1 VGIIVLIM
9 MSEKGKLKHFWLW
22 ELTRPAFEDWLENE
36 PAPVAIVGI
45 GAIEQ
50 HGPHLPLGTDSLYI
64 RDRIHKIAE
73 RTNSVCLMPCW
84 PGFSPH
90 HMGFKGTITFGAKT
104 LLGVLMDTI
113 GSLAKHGIKRIV
125 LLNSHGGNTHIMR
138 LAAQLAKRKF
148 RVMVA
153 TPSGPSDTET
163 AKKINYAVKKYNE
176 VHSGPRETAGALVV
190 FPELVEMW
198 RLEGWEPTYKIHP
211 KLMEFM
217 DPDREDYELVSQV
230 RQACSEPD
238 TDDFTSS
245 GVYAI
250 SDPRTA
256 DVELLKKSLEERVQ
270 FIVDF
275 INLWKTIPLPPAYRD
290 S

>member
-1 VGIIVLIM
+1 
-9 MSEKGKLKHFWLW
+9 MSEKGKLKRFWIW

-36 PAPVAIVGI
+36 PALVAIIGI
-45 GAIEQ
+45 GSIEQ

-73 RTNSVCLMPCW
+73 RTNSVCIHPCW
-84 PGFSPH
+84 PGYSPH
-90 HMGFKGTITFGAKT
+90 HMGFKGTVTFSEET
-104 LLGVLMDTI
+104 LLGVIMDTI
-113 GSLAKHGIKRIV
+113 GSLARHGIKRIV
-125 LLNSHGGNTHIMR
+125 LLNAHGGNTNIMKH
-138 LAAQLAKRKF
+138 AAQLAKRRF

-153 TPSGPSDTET
+153 TPTGPSETET
-163 AKKINYAVKKYNE
+163 AKKIDYAMKKYNE

-211 KLMEFM
+211 KLMGFM
-217 DPDREDYELVSQV
+217 DPEREDYELVSQV
-230 RQACSEPD
+230 RQACGEPD

-245 GVYAI
+245 GVYAVT
-250 SDPRTA
+250 DPRTA
-256 DVELLKKSLEERVQ
+256 DVELLKKSLEERTQ

-275 INLWKTIPLPPAYRD
+275 INLWKTIPIPPAFRD

>member
-1 VGIIVLIM
+1 
-9 MSEKGKLKHFWLW
+9 
-22 ELTRPAFEDWLENE
+22 
-36 PAPVAIVGI
+36 
-45 GAIEQ
+45 
-50 HGPHLPLGTDSLYI
+50 
-64 RDRIHKIAE
+64 
-73 RTNSVCLMPCW
+73 
-84 PGFSPH
+84 
-90 HMGFKGTITFGAKT
+90 MGFKGTVTFGEET
-104 LLGVLMDTI
+104 LLGVIMDTI
-113 GSLAKHGIKRIV
+113 GSLARHGIKRLV
-125 LLNSHGGNTHIMR
+125 LLNAHGGNTNIMK
-138 LAAQLAKRKF
+138 LAAQLAKRRF

-153 TPSGPSDTET
+153 TPTGPSETET
-163 AKKINYAVKKYNE
+163 AKKIDYAVKKYNE

-230 RQACSEPD
+230 RQACGEPD

-250 SDPRTA
+250 TDPRTA
-256 DVELLKKSLEERVQ
+256 DVDLLKKSLEERTK

-275 INLWKTIPLPPAYRD
+275 INLWKTIPIPPAFRD